1 MMSNWNV
8 PGLEAKSLD
17 TGHFHFCMSAS
28 ARSTQLPLILPQ
40 EHQLGRL
47 TQAIPSKLPL
57 VAFNCSDNEL
67 RLSRS
72 N

>member
-8 PGLEAKSLD
+8 PGLEAEKLRCWAFSFLNVCLYPAIPD
-17 TGHFHFCMSAS
+17 D
-28 ARSTQLPLILPQ
+28 LILLK

-47 TQAIPSKLPL
+47 TQAMPSKLPL